1 MGNRLI
7 SPISARMPAENTGP
21 IHLMDVKVLVISS
34 ICSAIALSKTLICCS
49 IARIELIYRKH
60 LVYGVV
66 YHFLQSVGTPGGFLG
81 GFRYCIRI
89 RETIFHFLDNKSG
102 KLL

>member
-1 MGNRLI
+1 M
-7 SPISARMPAENTGP
+7 
-21 IHLMDVKVLVISS
+21 
-34 ICSAIALSKTLICCS
+34 
-49 IARIELIYRKH
+49 
-60 LVYGVV
+60 
-66 YHFLQSVGTPGGFLG
+66 QSVGTPGGFLG